1 MLLQSFRAANN
12 SRAAGSP
19 DTVKCAHQ
27 ENPNMNDIKSVAGE
41 FGMSVEQF
49 VRQSKE
55 KLPGQ
60 LPSRSFYEGQ
70 DSDVDL
76 CLDLNAN
83 ARRNSPAWKR
93 IKRAAKFTGQTV
105 REFLTSAIMEEVRL
119 YEGDMILSPRTGKP
133 IYDRIDDP

>member
-1 MLLQSFRAANN
+1 MNN
-12 SRAAGSP
+12 
-19 DTVKCAHQ
+19 
-27 ENPNMNDIKSVAGE
+27 IKSVAGE

-60 LPSRSFYEGQ
+60 LPSRSFYEKE
-70 DSDVDL
+70 DSCVDL
-76 CLDLNAN
+76 GLDLNAN

-105 REFLTSAIMEEVRL
+105 REFLTYSIMENVRI
-119 YEGDMILSPRTGKP
+119 YQDDMILSPRTGKP
-133 IYDRIDDP
+133 IYDRCGDL